1 MLFPCVS
8 FDKPIFQSPICCLLI
23 AILFSRFPFW
33 PGLTIKHITVGIKMI
48 SGMIVSAGFG
58 KINANI
64 AATVIK
70 SKIVTYF
77 IFISLTYL
85 FFVYTVTYL

>member
-1 MLFPCVS
+1 
-8 FDKPIFQSPICCLLI
+8 
-23 AILFSRFPFW
+23 
-33 PGLTIKHITVGIKMI
+33 
-48 SGMIVSAGFG
+48 MIVSAGFG